1 MARNQTPRARIATAK
16 GTAHFAYI
24 DKPDSGREY
33 SDDKYKVTISFAEND
48 PFVKELEAKVDALLA
63 EHFGDRIPRSVHNPI
78 KHGDDTNVDA
88 LSGRVFIRAKSG
100 KQPQLLDAK
109 NNPVPEGIT
118 VFSGDIIRAAVTLAV
133 FDGAQKGVTAYLDMV
148 KIIEKRNVGSSDN
161 GNIFGDDEGF
171 VAPAAAPV
179 AAESAPFSDDDD
191 F

>member
-100 KQPQLLDAK
+100 KQPQR
-109 NNPVPEGIT
+109 IT

-179 AAESAPFSDDDD
+179 TAESAPFSDDDD

>member
-1 MARNQTPRARIATAK
+1 MARNQTPRARLATAK

-48 PFVKELEAKVDALLA
+48 PFVATLTAKVDALLA
-63 EHFGDRIPRSVHNPI
+63 EHFGDKVPRNIHNPI

-88 LSGRVFIRAKSG
+88 LAGRIFIRAKSG
-100 KQPQLLDAK
+100 NQPQLLDAK
-109 NNPVPEGIT
+109 NNPVPANIT
-118 VFSGDIIRAAVTLAV
+118 VFSGDVIRAAITLAV

-148 KIIEKRNVGSSDN
+148 KIIEKRNTGPSDSGS
-161 GNIFGDDEGF
+161 IFGDDEGF
-171 VAPAAAPV
+171 EAPAATSV
-179 AAESAPFSDDDD
+179 QESAPFTDDDD